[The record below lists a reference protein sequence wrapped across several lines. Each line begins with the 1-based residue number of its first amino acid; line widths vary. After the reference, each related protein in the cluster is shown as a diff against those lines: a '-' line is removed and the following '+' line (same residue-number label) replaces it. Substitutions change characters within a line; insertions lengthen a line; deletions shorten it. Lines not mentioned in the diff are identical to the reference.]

1 MPTKRFVP
9 APSRRRRFI
18 RNQHREY
25 RTSLSKRTFKDKDVL
40 DVETVKKHQGR
51 IKNCITKKIV
61 LKNIKILKENL
72 KILFFAIIIVNF
84 SW

>member
-40 DVETVKKHQGR
+40 DVETVKKHQER
-51 IKNCITKKIV
+51 IKNCITKK
-61 LKNIKILKENL
+61 NCIKKYQDFKREFE
-72 KILFFAIIIVNF
+72 ILFFLL
-84 SW
+84 